1 MGSAIAPVISGVVG
15 HDVVKNGGKG
25 VANVVG
31 EFTGANAARDAQRA
45 QEAAAKSANATQL
58 YMFNQQRDDQQPW
71 RQAGERALGDLG
83 NADFKRDFTMDDFQ
97 ADPGYQFRMS
107 EGMKALERS
116 AAAKGGLNSGGTLK
130 ALTRYGQD
138 VASNEYTNA
147 YNRFNADRDRR
158 FGRLS
163 QLAGIGQTANSQIGQ
178 AAQNYGNNV
187 SQTQLGLGNAQAAA
201 SIAKG
206 NQMTG
211 LLQNGITA
219 GALAFSDERTK
230 TDIAEVSREDIAE
243 MKRHLKPYTYKY
255 KLTEHG
261 EGEFLGVMAQDLEK
275 SKLGR
280 SMIVEDANGFKQIDL
295 HRAVSIL
302 LAAVAE
308 G

>member
-1 MGSAIAPVISGVVG
+1 MGSAIAPVVSGLVG

-31 EFTGANAARDAQRA
+31 EVTGANAARDAQRA

-58 YMFNQQRDDQQPW
+58 YMFNEQRKDLEPW
-71 RQAGERALGDLG
+71 RAAGTSALKDLA
-83 NADFKRDFTMDDFQ
+83 NDDFKRDFTMDDFQ

-116 AAAKGGLNSGGTLK
+116 AAARGGLGSGGTLK

-138 VASNEYTNA
+138 FASNEYTNA

-158 FGRLS
+158 FNRLS
-163 QLAGIGQTANSQIGQ
+163 SLAGIGQTANSQLGQ
-178 AAQNYGNNV
+178 AGTNYANNV
-187 SQTQLGLGNAQAAA
+187 SQTQIGLGNAQAAA

-206 NQMTG
+206 NQMG
-211 LLQNGITA
+211 NLLQTGIT

-255 KLTEHG
+255 KLQEHG